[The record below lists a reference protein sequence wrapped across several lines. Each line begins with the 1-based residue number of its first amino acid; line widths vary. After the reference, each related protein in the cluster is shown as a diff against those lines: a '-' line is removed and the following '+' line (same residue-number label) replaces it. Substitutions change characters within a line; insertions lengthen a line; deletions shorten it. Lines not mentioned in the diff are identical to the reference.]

1 MFNQMPTIRSSAA
14 TIVLMN
20 RLCGHSTTIA
30 LLAFGLSLGTVL
42 RAEVSA
48 PAQTEGALVASQ
60 PAAREALID
69 EDAILANL
77 ILLAVTVIDERGQ
90 AVAGADVVLD
100 GRLLGRTDVTGRYYL
115 ARKPI
120 SPGVHALS
128 VSYPEFDRFTRPITL
143 PSDSAP
149 GIALTIR
156 LTRNTG
162 KGPSGDVERGGRDAG
177 EPNYQ
182 IVQIFYVTDRRDSGS
197 ADPMLRYVN
206 ERAAGGMISK
216 GTCDVSI
223 PRVHQP
229 GSLESP
235 SWVHLEFHP
244 DPSKHVMLRNV
255 NALASDS
262 FYQHLS
268 DRVSKSKEKEV
279 VVFIH
284 GFNNSFEEAA
294 RKMAQLTWDLQFDG
308 APILYS
314 WPSRNKLLGYT
325 EDEDTVVWTA
335 FHLRAFLEELAER
348 SSARKIHLIA
358 HSMGNRAL
366 TTALQIIAV
375 KRQGNAPPLYDQVVL
390 AAPDI
395 GADTMELLA
404 REVRPVAKRMTLYAS
419 DSDDALILSKYL
431 HGGGLR
437 AGGKDTFLLI
447 APGIDT
453 IDASAARTD
462 FMGHA
467 YFDNSANII
476 TDIQKMFSTA
486 ASPEARRLIPG
497 FLRDLKY
504 WIFPATVSRD
514 VQIR

>member
-1 MFNQMPTIRSSAA
+1 MKC
-14 TIVLMN
+14 LD
-20 RLCGHSTTIA
+20 LCGLSARTTAIA
-30 LLAFGLSLGTVL
+30 FLAFALPVGAGFS
-42 RAEVSA
+42 AEV
-48 PAQTEGALVASQ
+48 PRLAQTESPSASSQ
-60 PAAREALID
+60 AAAPQGSID
-69 EDAILANL
+69 ENDLLARL
-77 ILLAVTVIDERGQ
+77 ILLAVTVTGPEGEVI
-90 AVAGADVVLD
+90 AGADVALD

-115 ARKPI
+115 ARQPI
-120 SPGVHALS
+120 SSGAHSLT
-128 VSYPEFDRFTRPITL
+128 VSYPGFDRFVKSITL
-143 PSDSAP
+143 PPDSAP
-149 GIALTIR
+149 GIALPVR
-156 LTRNTG
+156 LARAAG
-162 KGPSGDVERGGRDAG
+162 QQGQQAEVERGGPEARA
-177 EPNYQ
+177 PNYR
-182 IVQIFYVTDRRDSGS
+182 IVQIFYATDRKDSGS

-206 ERAAGGMISK
+206 ERATGGTVSK

-223 PRVHQP
+223 PYTHQS

-235 SWVHLEFHP
+235 SWMRLEYRP
-244 DPSKHVMLRNV
+244 DPNKHVLLRNV
-255 NALASDS
+255 NPLAPDA
-262 FYQHLS
+262 FYRQLS
-268 DRVSKSKEKEV
+268 ERVGKSKQKEV

-294 RKMAQLTWDLQFDG
+294 RKMAQLTWDMQFDG

-325 EDEDTVVWTA
+325 EDEDTVQWTA

-348 SSARKIHLIA
+348 SDAKKIHLIA

-366 TTALQIIAV
+366 TAALQVIAA
-375 KRQGNAPPLYDQVVL
+375 KRQRGAPTLFDQVVL

-404 REVRPVAKRMTLYAS
+404 GEVRPVAKRMTLYAS

-431 HGGGLR
+431 HGGLR

-467 YFDNSANII
+467 YFDNSVNII

-486 ASPEARRLIPG
+486 ASPEARRLKPG

-504 WIFPATVSRD
+504 WIFPATLSGD

>member
-1 MFNQMPTIRSSAA
+1 MAPMS
-14 TIVLMN
+14 
-20 RLCGHSTTIA
+20 RLYARGTAIA
-30 LLAFGLSLGTVL
+30 FLTLGLSLCSVL
-42 RAEVSA
+42 NAEVPA
-48 PAQTEGALVASQ
+48 PAPAPTAAASVPSQ
-60 PAAREALID
+60 PVALQAPID
-69 EDAILANL
+69 QDAIPTNL
-77 ILLAVTVIDERGQ
+77 FLLAVTVTDAAGQ
-90 AVAGADVVLD
+90 AVAGADVALD
-100 GRLLGRTDVTGRYYL
+100 GALLGRTDVTGRYYL

-120 SPGVHALS
+120 ALGAHTLS
-128 VSYPEFDRFTRPITL
+128 VSYPGYDRFARSITL
-143 PSDSAP
+143 PSGSAP
-149 GIALTIR
+149 GIALPIR
-156 LTRNTG
+156 LAPNTG
-162 KGPSGDVERGGRDAG
+162 KAPPTDVERGSRDAA

-182 IVQIFYVTDRRDSGS
+182 IVQVFYVTDRRDSGS
-197 ADPMLRYVN
+197 AVPMLRYVN
-206 ERAAGGMISK
+206 ERAADGMVSK

-223 PRVHQP
+223 PRVHQS

-235 SWVHLEFHP
+235 SWVRLEYRP

-255 NALASDS
+255 NALAPDP
-262 FYQHLS
+262 FYQQLS
-268 DRVSKSKEKEV
+268 DRVGRSKEKEV

-325 EDEDTVVWTA
+325 EDEDTVMWTA

-348 SSARKIHLIA
+348 SDARKIHLIA

-366 TTALQIIAV
+366 TSALQIIAA
-375 KRQGNAPPLYDQVVL
+375 KRPTNAPPLYDQVVL
-390 AAPDI
+390 AAPDV
-395 GADTMELLA
+395 GADTMDLLA
-404 REVRPVAKRMTLYAS
+404 REVRPVVKRMTLYAS

-431 HGGGLR
+431 HGGLR

-476 TDIQKMFSTA
+476 TDIQKIFSSA
-486 ASPEARRLIPG
+486 ASPEARRLMPG
-497 FLRDLKY
+497 FLRNLKY
-504 WIFPATVSRD
+504 WIFPATVSRE